1 MSSRAQTSQPIP
13 YEEHV
18 KRAAD
23 RLAEVPFT
31 PAERD
36 LLALLL
42 RGSVVLVRP
51 AEAGAGGHD
60 LGSER

>member
-1 MSSRAQTSQPIP
+1 MSARPRTTSQPIP

-31 PAERD
+31 AEERD
-36 LLALLL
+36 RLALLL
-42 RGSVVLVRP
+42 RGPSNSG
-51 AEAGAGGHD
+51 GAAA
-60 LGSER
+60 